1 MKVATRTKR
10 RTAISTAWKPTE
22 EGYALARSHRDK
34 RVRAAIVDV
43 RSAFALALPRPMHYV
58 LDGKEPRAVDD
69 LLEWAG
75 WFESANRRVAR
86 TEIGDAEVST
96 VFIGLDHCFGF
107 KGPPIL
113 FETMVFADGHPL
125 DEIQLRYSTW
135 AEAETGHIEVCEQL
149 QALDEQ
155 SLQAMIAVMQAIKP
169 RRE

>member
-10 RTAISTAWKPTE
+10 RTEISTAWKPTE

-34 RVRAAIVDV
+34 RILSAEPYPLYG
-43 RSAFALALPRPMHYV
+43 RSMPRPLHYV

-69 LLEWAG
+69 LLEWAA
-75 WFESANRRVAR
+75 WFETANRRVAR

-107 KGPPIL
+107 RGPPIL
-113 FETMVFADGHPL
+113 FETMVFADDHPL

-135 AEAETGHIEVCEQL
+135 AEAETGHIEVCEQI

-155 SLQAMIAVMQAIKP
+155 SAQAMTAVLHAIKA